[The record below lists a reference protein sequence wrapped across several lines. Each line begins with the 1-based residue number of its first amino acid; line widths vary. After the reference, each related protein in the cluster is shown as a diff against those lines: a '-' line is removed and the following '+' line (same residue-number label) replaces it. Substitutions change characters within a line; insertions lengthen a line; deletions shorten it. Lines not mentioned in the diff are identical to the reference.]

1 MRRFIFPLS
10 VISLFVLGF
19 VASCDKFEQ
28 IRKERDNTLDSF
40 EFGYYE
46 DMRSGMAKVADFLSF
61 KQGEKT
67 FYSFMSEEDLDDLR
81 SGKGSEFLNPDNN
94 EMKELMDTSNYRESS
109 YEYKEYTEFAVMT
122 APFNAPVFDV
132 EIVNH
137 TPEILSFE
145 KHPTDNKLVK
155 VHMNHI
161 GLARFDVT
169 VTGLGF
175 KKTKSFK
182 VRVIATV
189 KAKFI
194 ITNRQVARSQL
205 GSRIWCTFTNVPKEA
220 FPLMISITDSVA
232 ISSYGEYYNFSKFGR
247 TMKIYT
253 EQATVPTEERLCLPF
268 WGETFLVRDITKEFR
283 ELQGIHWWFWWPIPW
298 TGTFYQPSP
307 RPIYP
312 MDGVYRGIWGELFEA
327 NEDGS
332 KGWMPYY
339 YPIYVSNTKL
349 FWTIY
354 CDNPFIEFEGSTFSF
369 WSKDRSEY
377 HLTEDAPMDS
387 LAVMDTI
394 PSGVTSLMYD
404 NIEGFV
410 EETDVAYF
418 DLQIARILSNRAKD
432 SISNALDQWKTR
444 LGFDK
449 VVDEGNFAKRDSL
462 LKEANKGNTDLN
474 M

>member
-10 VISLFVLGF
+10 VISFFVLGF

-46 DMRSGMAKVADFLSF
+46 DMRSGMVKVADFLSF

-137 TPEILSFE
+137 TPEIFSFE

-175 KKTKSFK
+175 KQTKSYN
-182 VRVIATV
+182 VRIIATV
-189 KAKFI
+189 KSKFI
-194 ITNRQVARSQL
+194 ITNRTISKSQL
-205 GSRIWCTFTNVPKEA
+205 GSRIWCMFTNVPEKA
-220 FPLMISITDSVA
+220 FPMLISVTDSVA
-232 ISSYGEYYNFSKFGR
+232 MTSYGEYYNFSKYGR
-247 TMKIYT
+247 TMKVTT
-253 EQATVPTEERLCLPF
+253 EQVTMPLEEHIFLPF
-268 WGETFLVRDITKEFR
+268 FGETFLVRDLTEKMR
-283 ELQGIHWWFWWPIPW
+283 ELQGIHYWLNFPPIFIGGI
-298 TGTFYQPSP
+298 GTY
-307 RPIYP
+307 IYP
-312 MDGVYRGIWGELFEA
+312 TVPPIIKGVWGESEVQV
-327 NEDGS
+327 NGERQRV
-332 KGWMPYY
+332 PYY
-339 YPIYVSNTKL
+339 YPIEVNQVKL
-349 FWTIY
+349 YWTIA
-354 CDNPFIEFEGSTFSF
+354 CDNPFIEFEGSTFTF
-369 WSKDRSEY
+369 WSKDKSEFRLKDEY
-377 HLTEDAPMDS
+377 SA
-387 LAVMDTI
+387 ADTLSVRDTV
-394 PSGVTSLMYD
+394 PSGRTSLMYD
-404 NIEGFV
+404 NMDEYV
-410 EETDVAYF
+410 EEVNVTYF
-418 DLQIARILSNRAKD
+418 SLEIARIYSKHAQD
-432 SISNALDQWKTR
+432 SISNALNQWKTR

-462 LKEANKGNTDLN
+462 LNEANKGNTDIN